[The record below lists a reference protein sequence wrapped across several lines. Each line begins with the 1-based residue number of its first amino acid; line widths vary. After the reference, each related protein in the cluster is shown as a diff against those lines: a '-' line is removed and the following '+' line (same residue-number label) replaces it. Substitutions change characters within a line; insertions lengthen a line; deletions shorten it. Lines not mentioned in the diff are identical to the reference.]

1 VSRILYAWELGGGYG
16 HVGSFR
22 PLALALRD
30 RGHEV
35 VCAVRDLRSAQAF
48 LGLHGIEAHQAPI
61 WLHASHGIPPPVN
74 YSEMLFEVGFQ
85 DSRGLTGMVRGWRSL
100 LTRVDPDLLLV
111 DHAPTCL
118 LAARAGVR
126 ARRALFGTS
135 FYSPP
140 RRDPLPTFVPWQ
152 TPPVERLIESDRRVV
167 DVANRVLDRLGGGTP
182 LSRVADLFDVDED
195 FLCTFPELDHY
206 GRRDDARYWGST
218 FAADEGL
225 PPEWPE
231 GRGAKILGYL
241 SSAYRDFDRLVKAL
255 AELPHRV
262 LLYVPGYTSPS
273 RARHG
278 GIVFSPQPLAMARAI
293 AECDLVLCHGG
304 HGTVSLALLGGR
316 PLLLVPIYVEQLVVS
331 RNVATLGAGRLVRM
345 DSRNPPYARLVTET
359 LRHATHG
366 ERAREFASKHHELN
380 GASQLDAL
388 VRRCEELAA
397 GAPDRGQ
404 NL

>member
-1 VSRILYAWELGGGYG
+1 MSRILYAWELGGGYG
-16 HVGSFR
+16 HVGSFL

-61 WLHASHGIPPPVN
+61 WLHAPPGIPPPVN
-74 YSEMLFEVGFQ
+74 YSEMLFEVGFL

-140 RRDPLPTFVPWQ
+140 RRNPLPTFAPWQ
-152 TPPVERLIESDRRVV
+152 TPPVERLIGSDRRVV
-167 DVANRVLDRLGGGTP
+167 DVANRVLDRLGGTP

-262 LLYVPGYTSPS
+262 LLYVSGYTSPS

-278 GIVFSPQPLAMARAI
+278 GIVFSPQLLAMARAI

-359 LRHATHG
+359 LRDATHG
-366 ERAREFASKHHELN
+366 ERAREFASKHHELT
-380 GASQLDAL
+380 GASQLGAL

>member
-16 HVGSFR
+16 HVGSFL

-48 LGLHGIEAHQAPI
+48 LGRHGIEAHQAPI
-61 WLHASHGIPPPVN
+61 WLHAPPSLPSPVN
-74 YSEMLFEVGFQ
+74 YSEMLFEVGYL
-85 DSRGLTGMVRGWRSL
+85 DSRSLMGMVRGWQSL
-100 LTRVDPDLLLV
+100 LTLVDPDLLLV

-126 ARRALFGTS
+126 ARRATFGTG

-140 RRDPLPTFVPWQ
+140 RQDPLPSFVPWQ
-152 TPPVERLIESDRRVV
+152 NPPTERLIESDRRVV
-167 DVANRVLDRLGGGTP
+167 DVANRVLDCIGGTL

-195 FLCTFPELDHY
+195 FLCTLPELDHY
-206 GRRDDARYWGST
+206 GKRDDARYWGSM
-218 FAADEGL
+218 FAAHEGV
-225 PPEWPE
+225 PPGWPE
-231 GRGAKILGYL
+231 GRGAKILCYL
-241 SSAYRDFDRLVKAL
+241 STAYRDFDRLVTAL

-262 LLYVPGYTSPS
+262 LLYVPGYTPPP
-273 RARHG
+273 RARHASL
-278 GIVFSPQPLAMARAI
+278 VFSPQPLAMAPAI

-304 HGTVSLALLGGR
+304 HGTASLALLGGR
-316 PLLLVPIYVEQLVVS
+316 PLLLLPIYVEQLVVS

-359 LRHATHG
+359 LRDPACV
-366 ERAREFASKHHELN
+366 ESAREFASEHQSFD
-380 GASQLDAL
+380 GASQLDPL
-388 VRRCEELAA
+388 VRRCEELVA
-397 GAPDRGQ
+397 GPPD
-404 NL
+404 